1 MTKISLSRKNQ
12 IKIIVLATIFVVLV
26 TGYALYYNF
35 FCKPN
40 DIMSVLLVYNE
51 VENLDYRG
59 TYNISGCKLYLT
71 AAHMGSKGDREV
83 LYNPYGFLI
92 CIIEDG
98 VRLAPFVKIKYD
110 FAFDLY
116 KEGELMESKHV
127 RFIKTDGNIAGSV
140 IRIFETIYGLGDY
153 TLRYSGAISGP
164 AKVTIDGEK
173 YFSIVGEAI
182 NKWE

>member
-1 MTKISLSRKNQ
+1 MKR
-12 IKIIVLATIFVVLV
+12 KIIRGKNKVRIILILVLLV
-26 TGYALYYNF
+26 TMLSIFNIRVWF
-35 FCKPN
+35 RTIN
-40 DIMSVLLVYNE
+40 QLEDVLLVYNE

-98 VRLAPFVKIKYD
+98 VRLAPFVKIEYD

-127 RFIKTDGNIAGSV
+127 RFIKTDGNIGGSV

-153 TLRYSGAISGP
+153 TLRYSGTISGP

-173 YFSIVGEAI
+173 YFSIVGEPI
-182 NKWE
+182 NKWD

>member
-1 MTKISLSRKNQ
+1 MKRKVIRGKN
-12 IKIIVLATIFVVLV
+12 KVRIILIL
-26 TGYALYYNF
+26 
-35 FCKPN
+35 
-40 DIMSVLLVYNE
+40 VLLVTMLSVFYIIMRPKRPNYSRDILLVVNE
-51 VENLDYRG
+51 VEDLDYRG
-59 TYNISGCKLYLT
+59 TYNIIGCQLYLT
-71 AAHMGSKGDREV
+71 AAHMGSQGDREV

-92 CIIEDG
+92 CMIEDG
-98 VRLAPFVKIKYD
+98 VRLAPFVKIEYD

-127 RFIKTDGNIAGSV
+127 RFIKTDGNIGGSV

-153 TLRYSGAISGP
+153 TLRYSGTINGP

-173 YFSIVGEAI
+173 YFSIVGEAV

>member
-1 MTKISLSRKNQ
+1 MNKTLLSRKNL

-26 TGYALYYNF
+26 TVYAVYYNF

-40 DIMSVLLVYNE
+40 DTTSMLLVYNK
-51 VENLDYRG
+51 VDDLTYDG
-59 TYNISGCKLYLT
+59 TYNLNYCELYLT

-92 CIIEDG
+92 CMVDIG
-98 VRLAPFVKIKYD
+98 GKLAPFVHIDYD
-110 FAFDLY
+110 FVFDLY
-116 KEGELMESKHV
+116 KEGELMESKHI
-127 RFIKTDGNIAGSV
+127 RFIKTDGNQLGSV

-153 TLRYSGAISGP
+153 TLRYSGTISGP

-173 YFSIVGEAI
+173 YFSIVGEAVG
-182 NKWE
+182 KWE